1 MPVDSYKFLDFA
13 TRQMAASWVKMATP
27 ASIPWTPLSKP
38 LSECTVALVSSA
50 GIALKTDLPFDQEGE
65 RQNPWW
71 GDPSYRV
78 LPRDAR
84 TQDMELYHLHISAE
98 FFRQDMN
105 CLLPLDPLAQLEA
118 DSVIGS
124 SAPHHYSYMGYI
136 LEPETLL
143 EQSVPSIIRQLKDER
158 VDIVVLVPA

>member
-1 MPVDSYKFLDFA
+1 MTVDSYKYLDFA

-27 ASIPWTPLSKP
+27 APIPWTPLARP
-38 LSECTVALVSSA
+38 LSECTVALISSA
-50 GIALKTDLPFDQEGE
+50 GIALKTDPPFDQEGE
-65 RQNPWW
+65 RNNPWW

-84 TQDMELYHLHISAE
+84 VQDLELYHLHISAE
-98 FFRQDMN
+98 FFHQDLN
-105 CLLPLDPLAQLEA
+105 CLLPLEHLAQLETKG
-118 DSVIGS
+118 VIGS

-136 LEPETLL
+136 LQPETLL
-143 EQSVPSIIRQLKDER
+143 EQSVPQIIQQLKDER